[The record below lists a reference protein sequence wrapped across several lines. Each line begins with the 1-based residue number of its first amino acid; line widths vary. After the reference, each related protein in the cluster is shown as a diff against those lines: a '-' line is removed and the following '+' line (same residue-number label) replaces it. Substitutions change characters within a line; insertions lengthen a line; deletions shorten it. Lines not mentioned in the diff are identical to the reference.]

1 MSKITKGSIVFLFIT
16 MLILNGGNIISYADS
31 IEENG
36 ETSVLFKDFIN
47 EVYNNIDKLRVVK
60 NDGEDVTDYFIN
72 KTKDLFDKK
81 DYKAI
86 QEIIV
91 NEELAPFI
99 EVTINGKNNNDL
111 RC

>member
-1 MSKITKGSIVFLFIT
+1 MGKMTKRSLVFLFI
-16 MLILNGGNIISYADS
+16 MVLILNGSNIISHAES
-31 IEENG
+31 IEENE

-47 EVYNNIDKLRVVK
+47 EAYNNINKLRVVK
-60 NDGEDVTDYFIN
+60 KDGENVTNYFIN

-91 NEELAPFI
+91 NEELTAFI
-99 EVTINGKNNNDL
+99 EIIINGKKMI
-111 RC
+111 